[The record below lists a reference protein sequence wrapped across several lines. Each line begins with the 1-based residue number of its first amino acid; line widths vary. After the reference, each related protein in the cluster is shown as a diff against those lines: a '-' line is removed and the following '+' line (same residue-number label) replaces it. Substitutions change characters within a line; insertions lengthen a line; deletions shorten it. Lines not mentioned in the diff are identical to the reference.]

1 MFKFLENAEILK
13 EKKKQRKIE
22 YRKDLQLQIEQKRL
36 KIIEEKKQLIKENL
50 NNNELTQDLG
60 IGKNYFFGK
69 KDKKMNELEHL
80 KISID
85 NSLMKYKIKSKF
97 PNFSKNN
104 SFNKKDFTNIINP
117 TEYKYNENKIKNNN
131 FDNKNEHF
139 MKKSLSQM
147 LKSISIKNNIIAN
160 SNINFDKKILM
171 KEIDI
176 QSLFKGFVEQQI
188 RTINDYAT
196 NLENIFYLQY
206 TKKDDNI
213 FLFNYLIKNEKNK
226 AMKSIKNEKNKLK
239 SKFGFFPMENIYDS
253 RIEQLFN
260 KILNKII
267 SIYSSLNQIQINN
280 YVNNDNS
287 TINLF
292 PFKSKLH
299 LNNKVYENPDIY
311 NIESDF
317 LLDKNGYSN
326 VINTKGTELMNNKI
340 NLDDDLD
347 FFDYWKNKFE
357 KDIMKEKNKIFN
369 VNETVELKNSTKN
382 INNCQ
387 NNLNI
392 FPANNFCKKV
402 KFREINK
409 INKIK
414 NKNNNGIKLPKINIK
429 ENIIKKRNWSAN
441 NKIPEKIF
449 SFN

>member
-1 MFKFLENAEILK
+1 
-13 EKKKQRKIE
+13 
-22 YRKDLQLQIEQKRL
+22 
-36 KIIEEKKQLIKENL
+36 
-50 NNNELTQDLG
+50 
-60 IGKNYFFGK
+60 
-69 KDKKMNELEHL
+69 
-80 KISID
+80 
-85 NSLMKYKIKSKF
+85 
-97 PNFSKNN
+97 
-104 SFNKKDFTNIINP
+104 
-117 TEYKYNENKIKNNN
+117 
-131 FDNKNEHF
+131 
-139 MKKSLSQM
+139 M

-280 YVNNDNS
+280 YINKDNS

-299 LNNKVYENPDIY
+299 FNNKVYENPDIY
-311 NIESDF
+311 N
-317 LLDKNGYSN
+317 
-326 VINTKGTELMNNKI
+326 T
-340 NLDDDLD
+340 
-347 FFDYWKNKFE
+347 
-357 KDIMKEKNKIFN
+357 
-369 VNETVELKNSTKN
+369 
-382 INNCQ
+382 
-387 NNLNI
+387 
-392 FPANNFCKKV
+392 
-402 KFREINK
+402 
-409 INKIK
+409 
-414 NKNNNGIKLPKINIK
+414 
-429 ENIIKKRNWSAN
+429 
-441 NKIPEKIF
+441 
-449 SFN
+449 